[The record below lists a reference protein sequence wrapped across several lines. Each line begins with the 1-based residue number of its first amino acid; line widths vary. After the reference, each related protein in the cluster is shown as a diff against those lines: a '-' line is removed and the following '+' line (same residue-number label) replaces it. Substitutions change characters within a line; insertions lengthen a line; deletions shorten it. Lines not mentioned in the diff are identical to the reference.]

1 MSSSGPVT
9 STTRTVSV
17 CILQRVGFFARFR
30 VTQVQSLNNAGITP
44 FFIIVPFLSFLAG
57 NINNKKNKKQYNYR
71 KDLIILRCCPSLSNG
86 RFAAFFFTLFLVT
99 SCCDLW
105 VRSHVFVWL

>member
-44 FFIIVPFLSFLAG
+44 FLLLCLSFLSSLE
-57 NINNKKNKKQYNYR
+57 ILTIRRIKNNTITVKTRLFY
-71 KDLIILRCCPSLSNG
+71 DVVLR
-86 RFAAFFFTLFLVT
+86 
-99 SCCDLW
+99 
-105 VRSHVFVWL
+105 